1 MRTNEFRSVD
11 MSGYNRSG
19 ATIYGSYNSKNTAK
33 DYLFTFYHPD
43 GSEKYLRYN
52 ADGRR
57 NRAGHLHFR
66 RWLRF

>member
-33 DYLFTFYHPD
+33 DYLFTFYYPD
-43 GSEKYLRYN
+43 GSEN
-52 ADGRR
+52 I
-57 NRAGHLHFR
+57 
-66 RWLRF
+66 